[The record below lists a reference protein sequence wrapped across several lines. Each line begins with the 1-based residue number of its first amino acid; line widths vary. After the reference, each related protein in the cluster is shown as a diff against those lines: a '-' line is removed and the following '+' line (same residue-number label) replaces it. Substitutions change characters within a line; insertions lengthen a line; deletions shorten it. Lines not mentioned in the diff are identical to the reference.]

1 MEPNAILQGITT
13 DNLLLSIEGIIE
25 KKLSERLGLIEDKDC
40 KLLTRI
46 ETGKLLH
53 VSLPT
58 LNEWTKN
65 GQIVSHRHGK
75 RIYYKSEDIDN
86 AIIKREFVRSFND

>member
-1 MEPNAILQGITT
+1 MLNLHKNNLNKTSMEPNAILQGITT

-53 VSLPT
+53 VS
-58 LNEWTKN
+58 
-65 GQIVSHRHGK
+65 
-75 RIYYKSEDIDN
+75 
-86 AIIKREFVRSFND
+86 